1 MIFRGTA
8 ICESANDDK
17 TGMMGK
23 TSYNFE
29 KQFRELPRSTSK
41 AMVKMSEY

>member
-8 ICESANDDK
+8 ICESANDK

-29 KQFRELPRSTSK
+29 KQVRELPRFASK
-41 AMVKMSEY
+41 TMVKMSEY